1 MPRTRTLL
9 AVACLAMALAPAAWA
24 DVTLPHVFGSHMVLQ
39 RDQTIP
45 VWGWA
50 DPGESVEVKLGDLP
64 AATATADESGT
75 WRVDLPAQPAGGP
88 VALTV
93 TGKNALTLDD
103 VLLGDVWVC
112 SGQSNMEWTVDGCTD
127 ADLARAE
134 ANYPR
139 IRHIQVPK
147 VPAGTPARDFEGAWQ
162 ICAPE
167 TVGGFTAVGYFFA
180 RHLHRELNVPIGLIN
195 SSWGGTAIDPW
206 VPPVGYVPLPALQ
219 GTLEAVMLTDPRS
232 ETYKKALGDYL
243 TQLDAWRTKAGDA
256 LTGETPLDPAPAY
269 PDAIKPMNT
278 AGQPTAL
285 YNGMVAPL
293 VPYGIRGAIWYQ
305 GESNHG
311 EGMLYAEKMKA
322 LIGGWREVW
331 KQGEFPFYYV
341 QIAPW
346 HYGDEDPTIL
356 PIFWEAQAAA
366 ESIPNTGMAV
376 VNDIADYND
385 IHPKNKQDVG
395 KRLALLALNRTYGQ
409 TDVVCSGPTFRELST
424 EGNTLRVRFDNVGS
438 GLVSRDGKPLTWF
451 EIIGPESDYTKADAT
466 IDGDSVLLTA
476 PGVENPCAVRFAW
489 HKSAEPN
496 LSNKEGLPTGAFRAG
511 EVPVIDYLAVKVPE
525 AEDCQLIYDVDLSKL
540 GADVTYDVN
549 NAGTFKG
556 GFDRVG
562 YFLDIQKPGEGV
574 RYVYV
579 SMDAFTDDI
588 TKIGIPTIASKANF
602 QQPVAN
608 MTIISNV
615 NGLATGTG
623 LAGGCIEFWPNNY
636 GPPNTANV
644 PNASNDLWDFGD
656 QMDGGAVDGY
666 GCMQVGNTE
675 AQQTV
680 FAINN
685 WKNGAG
691 ADIGIGN
698 SEGQTR
704 DWTFTGN
711 ARGYSLKRL
720 RVLVRPKP

>member
-1 MPRTRTLL
+1 M
-9 AVACLAMALAPAAWA
+9 AAALAPCARA

-39 RDQTIP
+39 RDQAIP

-50 DPGESVEVKLGDLP
+50 DAGEEVAVKLGDLP
-64 AATATADESGT
+64 VATATADATGA

-88 VALTV
+88 LTLTV
-93 TGKNALTLDD
+93 TGANTLTLDD
-103 VLLGDVWVC
+103 ILIGDVWLC
-112 SGQSNMEWTVDGCTD
+112 SGQSNMEWTVNGCTD
-127 ADLARAE
+127 AELARVE
-134 ANYPR
+134 ANYPG

-162 ICAPE
+162 VCSPE

-206 VPPVGYVPLPALQ
+206 VAPVGYVPIPALQ
-219 GTLEAVMLTDPRS
+219 GTLEAVTLTDPRS
-232 ETYKKALGDYL
+232 EPYKKALGDYL
-243 TQLDAWRTKAGDA
+243 TQLDAWRARADQA
-256 LTGETPLDPAPAY
+256 LATETPLDPAPAY
-269 PDAIKPMNT
+269 PDTIKPMNT
-278 AGQPTAL
+278 VGQPTAL
-285 YNGMVAPL
+285 YNGMIAPL

-331 KQGEFPFYYV
+331 QQGDFPFYYV

-346 HYGDEDPTIL
+346 NYGDEDPGIL
-356 PIFWEAQAAA
+356 PVFWEAQAAA
-366 ESIPNTGMAV
+366 QSIPNTGMAV
-376 VNDIADYND
+376 INDIADYND

-395 KRLALLALNRTYGQ
+395 KRLALLALNKTYGR
-409 TDVVCSGPTFRELST
+409 TNVVCSGPTFRELAT
-424 EGNTLRVRFDNVGS
+424 EGDTLRVRFDNVGG
-438 GLVSRDGKPLTWF
+438 GLVSRDGQPLTWF
-451 EIIGPESDYTKADAT
+451 EIIGPESDYTKADAV

-476 PGVENPCAVRFAW
+476 PGVEKPCAVRFAW

-496 LSNKEGLPTGAFRAG
+496 LSNKEGLPAGAFRAG
-511 EVPVIDYLAVKVPE
+511 EVPVIDYLTVKVDE
-525 AEDCQLIYDVDLSKL
+525 AKDYQLAYDIDLGKL

-549 NAGTFKG
+549 NAGTLAG
-556 GFDRVG
+556 AFDRVA
-562 YFLDIQKPGEGV
+562 YFLDLQKPGEGV
-574 RYVYV
+574 KYVYV

-588 TKIGIPTIASKANF
+588 TKIGIPTIASGARF
-602 QQPVAN
+602 QCPVAN

-615 NGLATGTG
+615 SGLATGVG
-623 LAGGCIEFWPNNY
+623 LSGGCIEFWSNNY
-636 GPPNTANV
+636 GPPNAANV

-656 QMDGGAVDGY
+656 QMDGGTVDGY
-666 GCMQVGNTE
+666 GCMQVGNSE

-685 WKNGAG
+685 WKAGAG

-720 RVLVRPKP
+720 RVLVRPKY